1 MEETEMIRYVEEND
15 KEFWYRFDRHLSET
29 EFEKKV
35 RDRMGYIMVENT
47 VSVGILRYQLFW
59 DNIPFLT
66 LLFIDWEW
74 QRKGYGR
81 KLLEYWEEEMKQLG
95 YGMVMVS
102 TQVDEEAQY
111 FYRKL
116 GYQDRGSLI
125 IDVAGYEQPMELFLI
140 KKL

>member
-1 MEETEMIRYVEEND
+1 MIRYVEKND
-15 KEFWYRFDRHLSET
+15 KEFWHRLDRHLPEI
-29 EFEKKV
+29 EFERKV
-35 RDRMGYIMVENT
+35 RDRMGYVMVEDT
-47 VSVGILRYQLFW
+47 VPVGILRYQLFW
-59 DNIPFLT
+59 DAIPFLT
-66 LLFIDWEW
+66 LVFIDWEW

-81 KLLEYWEEEMKQLG
+81 KLLAYWEEEMRQLG

-125 IDVAGYEQPMELFLI
+125 IDIVGYEQPMELFLI

>member
-1 MEETEMIRYVEEND
+1 MIRYVEKND
-15 KEFWYRFDRHLSET
+15 KEFWHRLDRHLPEI
-29 EFEKKV
+29 EFERKV
-35 RDRMGYIMVENT
+35 RDRMGYVIVEDT
-47 VSVGILRYQLFW
+47 VPVGILRYQLFW
-59 DNIPFLT
+59 DAIPFLT
-66 LLFIDWEW
+66 LVFIDWEW

-81 KLLEYWEEEMKQLG
+81 KLLAYWEEEMRQLG

-125 IDVAGYEQPMELFLI
+125 IDIVGYEQPMELFLI